1 MAAEMKNKPES
12 IRPILLLPS
21 TVDEKEANE
30 ARLAGY
36 IVIVCDDLAKVRLLS
51 PMEEVRGGDILQS
64 LAHAVLATPSGL
76 PKEAFGAE
84 LCRRIRSNEK

>member
-1 MAAEMKNKPES
+1 MAAEVKKKSETL
-12 IRPILLLPS
+12 RPILLLPS
-21 TVDEKEANE
+21 ITDDKEVNE

-64 LAHAVLATPSGL
+64 LAHAVLTTPSSL